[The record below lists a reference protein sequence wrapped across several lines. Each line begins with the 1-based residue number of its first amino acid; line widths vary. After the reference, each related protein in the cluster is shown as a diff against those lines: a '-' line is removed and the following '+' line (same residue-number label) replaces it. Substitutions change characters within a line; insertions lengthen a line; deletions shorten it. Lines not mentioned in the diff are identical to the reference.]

1 MPRRPLDLNPEA
13 PPPPAK
19 RRRVQKPKLPPQ
31 IGDPFTINPTEY
43 APPKERK
50 IKRHTY
56 DTQTIVDVLQ
66 FLYFHRIL
74 DRIPDARMGQKH
86 PRYRSGTI
94 LQKEPHL
101 IKGPEGTNTRY
112 RSPTYDEAAAW
123 FKIPKS
129 TIGNWWNSRQE
140 LIKLPKDNGA
150 AAAPGSTQ
158 QVSGPAQRPASLTP
172 GTQGVVNQA
181 QQQVWV
187 PGHQGPPAQQVS
199 IPTPQQ
205 STSAG
210 QGSSAAEETNSGTT
224 GGSLSAQEKAAG
236 PTEALSLLQAVV

>member
-1 MPRRPLDLNPEA
+1 MPRRPLDLNPAA

-19 RRRVQKPKLPPQ
+19 RRRAEKPKLPPQ
-31 IGDPFTINPTEY
+31 IADPFAINPTEY

-50 IKRHTY
+50 VKRHTY

-74 DRIPDARMGQKH
+74 DKIPDGTLGQKF

-101 IKGPEGTNTRY
+101 LKGPEGTNTRY

-129 TIGNWWNSRQE
+129 TIGNWWNNRQE
-140 LIKLPKDNGA
+140 LIKMPDNGGT
-150 AAAPGSTQ
+150 AAPGSTQ
-158 QVSGPAQRPASLTP
+158 QASGPAQPPASLTP

-181 QQQVWV
+181 QQQD
-187 PGHQGPPAQQVS
+187 QGPPAQQVS
-199 IPTPQQ
+199 IPTPQV
-205 STSAG
+205 STSDG
-210 QGSSAAEETNSGTT
+210 QGSSAAEETNSETT
-224 GGSLSAQEKAAG
+224 GGSLSAQEQAAS